1 MKPVL
6 VPIIAGIVFLGGC
19 QKAPVRTNEVV
30 IIPARSIPAS
40 PVDPVWD
47 SAPEHLGKLLPQ
59 DLVEPRQ
66 LKATT
71 PEVRVRSVSSGSDVA
86 FRLEWTDPS
95 QSDMPGP
102 SKFLDACGV
111 QIPSKIEPNA
121 PDPQMGQP
129 GHPVEISFWRADWQA
144 SVNGRKDT
152 IKELYPNAAI
162 DHYPFESKS
171 LEPGSAAQKE
181 MASRYAPSQAVGN
194 RRVGPR
200 ESPVEEMIAE
210 GPGTLSPVP
219 DKKGRG
225 AGVRTKDGW
234 AVVITRKLPEGLA
247 PNTRSQIALAVWEGA
262 GNEVGAR
269 KMRTG
274 WIPLA
279 MRAGK

>member
-111 QIPSKIEPNA
+111 
-121 PDPQMGQP
+121 
-129 GHPVEISFWRADWQA
+129 
-144 SVNGRKDT
+144 
-152 IKELYPNAAI
+152 
-162 DHYPFESKS
+162 
-171 LEPGSAAQKE
+171 
-181 MASRYAPSQAVGN
+181 
-194 RRVGPR
+194 
-200 ESPVEEMIAE
+200 
-210 GPGTLSPVP
+210 
-219 DKKGRG
+219 
-225 AGVRTKDGW
+225 
-234 AVVITRKLPEGLA
+234 
-247 PNTRSQIALAVWEGA
+247 
-262 GNEVGAR
+262 
-269 KMRTG
+269 
-274 WIPLA
+274 
-279 MRAGK
+279 